1 MRAEGELPRR
11 GKRGW
16 PGPSAPTI
24 FTGSG
29 ASVSEA
35 LCRNRS
41 HKGSNLNSITH
52 QGWAVARTE
61 YRKRSCLS
69 RAAPFSFFLHLAA
82 LPFAGR
88 YASPLGGS
96 PQCAHW
102 GIGAR
107 DSPPRA
113 RLRRLRFAI
122 SSELNLS
129 FFASAPV
136 FASSA
141 PVLFF
146 FPAPTPCAAADRP
159 GQNARRRVF
168 ARGFASEF
176 GSYSSRMRAR
186 KSATACFP
194 PASTEGR
201 EGSMGSSAPSTVRQ
215 TPPASSTISLP
226 AA

>member
-1 MRAEGELPRR
+1 MRA
-11 GKRGW
+11 
-16 PGPSAPTI
+16 SAPTGI
-24 FTGSG
+24 TGSG
-29 ASVSEA
+29 ASGSEA

-82 LPFAGR
+82 LAFAG
-88 YASPLGGS
+88 LL
-96 PQCAHW
+96 
-102 GIGAR
+102 R

-122 SSELNLS
+122 SSDLNLS
-129 FFASAPV
+129 LFASAPV

-146 FPAPTPCAAADRP
+146 FPAPTPCGEPAADRP
-159 GQNARRRVF
+159 GQNARLRVF

-201 EGSMGSSAPSTVRQ
+201 EGSMGSSVPSIVRQ